1 MNPLSSGLLKPET
14 LKKTSFI
21 LFVMTAVVIAVQHY
35 YKPSF
40 NNFKVF
46 VSAFQH
52 LLDLKNLHDYYPA
65 EHDDQ
70 FLYAPP
76 AAVWL
81 GIFSIFKTGFS
92 IILWNVFTT
101 LSWWLAIYHLPNID
115 LQVKNKIAFFAFIE
129 LTTSLHNLQTNP
141 LLTAMIVASFILLE
155 KNQLW
160 KSHFITALA
169 FFTKG
174 ISGAG
179 VFLLLFYNS
188 YLKNA
193 FSFFIAFIAV
203 AMLPALFVGFNALP
217 GLYMDWIQVLLDDH
231 EVNSGISVIGLI
243 HDNISKGINA
253 YVIQVVGLLLFLID
267 LMYIR
272 MNKKNTFGW
281 RFFALSFI
289 LIWVILFNH
298 AAESS
303 GYIFGVTGVAL
314 WLFNK
319 TQDKV
324 DRVLF
329 FMVLFFTILAPTDLY
344 PKVFRV
350 FLYDH
355 SIKALPILLVWIK
368 MHFDL
373 FKSSSP
379 FELKYL
385 G

>member
-303 GYIFGVTGVAL
+303 GYIL
-314 WLFNK
+314 SL
-319 TQDKV
+319 
-324 DRVLF
+324 
-329 FMVLFFTILAPTDLY
+329 I
-344 PKVFRV
+344 
-350 FLYDH
+350 H
-355 SIKALPILLVWIK
+355 I
-368 MHFDL
+368 
-373 FKSSSP
+373 
-379 FELKYL
+379 
-385 G
+385 